1 MCVLAAKHILMLNIW
16 TDRINV
22 TTDSHGKCVS
32 NMLVMLRD
40 TEIRSFGVFSL
51 QMLVS
56 NSNIGIIHLISTHVH
71 KGRSCPGSTSD
82 EAWKVVTLSDVFIYL
97 FGRLSCANIDGSS
110 STHQIAYWNA
120 LSRPPRCQNLFKTL
134 SLFCNGTTFPSHQTT
149 AQRRS
154 HNNNP
159 SWDMESLVKYNALG
173 HKRAASSIQSQG
185 CFKLFHYHWQ

>member
-1 MCVLAAKHILMLNIW
+1 M
-16 TDRINV
+16 
-22 TTDSHGKCVS
+22 
-32 NMLVMLRD
+32 
-40 TEIRSFGVFSL
+40 
-51 QMLVS
+51 
-56 NSNIGIIHLISTHVH
+56 
-71 KGRSCPGSTSD
+71 
-82 EAWKVVTLSDVFIYL
+82 FIYL

-185 CFKLFHYHWQ
+185 CFKLFHYHWQWEPERVCPSTVRIRDTSSIYPSDGNYQARFWISERLFRILQTAFSPDAWDFPRLHRQHSTPRLCLLQKFL